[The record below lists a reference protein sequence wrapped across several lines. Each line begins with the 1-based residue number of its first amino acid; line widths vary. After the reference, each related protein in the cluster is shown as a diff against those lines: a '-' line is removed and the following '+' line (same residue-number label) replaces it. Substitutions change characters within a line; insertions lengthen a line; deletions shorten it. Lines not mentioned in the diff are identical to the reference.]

1 RRFSRSARSPVRPG
15 SDRERT
21 PVGEAAE
28 LLGHGRRTRF
38 EQHDLTRAS
47 PAAHGALADEQPQRL
62 AHGSRR
68 HMVVGGERGFG
79 FEQLADLPATGPD
92 RLPDLL
98 GDLLIA
104 SSGRRCPRAGH
115 RIRPLTAA
123 PLPHMLHDSHCLP
136 LCLPYATS
144 PPARPR
150 TGVAVSHFTGE
161 LFINFSTSLVI

>member
-1 RRFSRSARSPVRPG
+1 
-15 SDRERT
+15 
-21 PVGEAAE
+21 
-28 LLGHGRRTRF
+28 LGHGRWTRF
-38 EQHDLTRAS
+38 AQHDLARAS

-79 FEQLADLPATGPD
+79 FEHLADLPAIGPAP
-92 RLPDLL
+92 LPSLL

-104 SSGRRCPRAGH
+104 GSALICPRAGH
-115 RIRPLTAA
+115 RIRSLTAA
-123 PLPHMLHDSHCLP
+123 PLPRMLHDSHCLP

-150 TGVAVSHFTGE
+150 TGVAASHFTGE
-161 LFINFSTSLVI
+161 LFINFLTSLVI